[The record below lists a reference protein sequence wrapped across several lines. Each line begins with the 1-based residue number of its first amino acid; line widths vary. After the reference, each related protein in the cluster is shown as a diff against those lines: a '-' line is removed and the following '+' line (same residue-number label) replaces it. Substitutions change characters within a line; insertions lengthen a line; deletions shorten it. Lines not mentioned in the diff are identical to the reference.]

1 MKERVE
7 IIKEL
12 YPNYLI
18 VIKARGKIKF
28 VGIDKQIVDTF
39 GYLNLKNVN
48 KLVLDNLA
56 ILKIEEYDN
65 NLYEEYYLKTKLI
78 EMIKGIGEELI

>member
-1 MKERVE
+1 MKERFE

-18 VIKARGKIKF
+18 VIKVKDKIEF
-28 VGIDKQIVDTF
+28 WGIDKKIVDTF

-48 KLVLDNLA
+48 KLILDNLV
-56 ILKIEEYDN
+56 ILNREEYEN
-65 NLYEEYYLKTKLI
+65 NLYEEYYLKTRLI
-78 EMIKGIGEELI
+78 DMIKEIGKDLV

>member
-7 IIKEL
+7 VIKAL

-18 VIKARGKIKF
+18 VIKVRDKIKF
-28 VGIDKQIVDTF
+28 WGIDKKIVNTF

-56 ILKIEEYDN
+56 ILNKEEYEN
-65 NLYEEYYLKTKLI
+65 NL
-78 EMIKGIGEELI
+78 

>member
-7 IIKEL
+7 VIKEL

-18 VIKARGKIKF
+18 VIKVKDKIKF
-28 VGIDKQIVDTF
+28 WGIDKKIVDTF

-48 KLVLDNLA
+48 KLVLDKYWNIYTYWNYRF
-56 ILKIEEYDN
+56 IL
-65 NLYEEYYLKTKLI
+65 
-78 EMIKGIGEELI
+78 

>member
-1 MKERVE
+1 MKERIE

-18 VIKARGKIKF
+18 VIKARDKIKF

-39 GYLNLKNVN
+39 DYLNLKNVN

-65 NLYEEYYLKTKLI
+65 ILYEEYYLKTRLI
-78 EMIKGIGEELI
+78 DMIEKVREELI

>member
-7 IIKEL
+7 VIKEL

-18 VIKARGKIKF
+18 VIKVKDKIKF
-28 VGIDKQIVDTF
+28 WGIDKKIVDTF

-48 KLVLDNLA
+48 KLVLDNLV
-56 ILKIEEYDN
+56 ILNKEEYEN
-65 NLYEEYYLKTKLI
+65 NLYEEYYLKTRL
-78 EMIKGIGEELI
+78 MIKEIGKDLV

>member
-7 IIKEL
+7 VIKEL

-18 VIKARGKIKF
+18 VIKVKDKIKF
-28 VGIDKQIVDTF
+28 WGIDKKIVDTF

-48 KLVLDNLA
+48 KLVLDNLV
-56 ILKIEEYDN
+56 ILNKEEYEN
-65 NLYEEYYLKTKLI
+65 NLYEEYYLKTRLI
-78 EMIKGIGEELI
+78 DMIKEIGKDLV

>member
-7 IIKEL
+7 VIKAL

-18 VIKARGKIKF
+18 VIKVRDKIKF
-28 VGIDKQIVDTF
+28 WGIDKKIVDTF

-48 KLVLDNLA
+48 KLVLDNLV
-56 ILKIEEYDN
+56 ILNKEEYEN
-65 NLYEEYYLKTKLI
+65 NLYEEYYLKTRLI
-78 EMIKGIGEELI
+78 NMIEKVREELI

>member
-7 IIKEL
+7 VIKEL

-18 VIKARGKIKF
+18 VIKVKDKIKF
-28 VGIDKQIVDTF
+28 WGIDKKIVDTF
-39 GYLNLKNVN
+39 GYSNLKNVN

-65 NLYEEYYLKTKLI
+65 NLYEEYYLKTRLI
-78 EMIKGIGEELI
+78 NMIEKVREELI

>member
-7 IIKEL
+7 IRKKL

-18 VIKARGKIKF
+18 VIKVRDKIKF
-28 VGIDKQIVDTF
+28 WGIDKKIVDTF

-56 ILKIEEYDN
+56 ILNKEEYEN
-65 NLYEEYYLKTKLI
+65 NLYEEYYLKTRLI
-78 EMIKGIGEELI
+78 EMIKGIGEDLV

>member
-7 IIKEL
+7 VIKEL

-18 VIKARGKIKF
+18 VIKVKDKIKF
-28 VGIDKQIVDTF
+28 WGIDKKIVDTF

-48 KLVLDNLA
+48 KLVLDNLV
-56 ILKIEEYDN
+56 ILNKEEYEN
-65 NLYEEYYLKTKLI
+65 NLYEEYYLKTRLI
-78 EMIKGIGEELI
+78 ETIKGIGEDLV